1 MKRIEQLINKLSDF
15 SGYLSGLVLILIILL
30 TMAEVVSRYIMKNPL
45 ILCDEFGGYSLV
57 LITFLGLAY
66 CWKEKGHIRIT
77 FLVDKLPA
85 RIVRIIRIVSLSLIL
100 FYIGLSTKVSWI
112 FLIGSFKRNIRSNS
126 FLMTPLKW
134 PQMVIP
140 IGLSLLF
147 LVVVFELYKVVK
159 AKQIEK
165 QTDQELSGH
174 DGV

>member
-15 SGYLSGLVLILIILL
+15 SGHLSGLVLILIILL

-140 IGLSLLF
+140 IGFSLLF
-147 LVVVFELYKVVK
+147 LVVMFELYKVVK
-159 AKQIEK
+159 AKQVEK

>member
-1 MKRIEQLINKLSDF
+1 MKKVEQFIDRISKV

-30 TMAEVVSRYIMKNPL
+30 TMVEVVSRYIMKNPL

-66 CWKEKGHIRIT
+66 CWRENGHIKIT
-77 FLVDKLPA
+77 FLVDKLPTN
-85 RIVRIIRIVSLSLIL
+85 IVRIIRIISLSLIL

-112 FLIGSFKRNIRSNS
+112 FLVGSFKRNIRSNS

-140 IGLSLLF
+140 IGFSLLL
-147 LVVVFELYKVVK
+147 LVLIFEFYKVI
-159 AKQIEK
+159 KQKKIDNTTELK
-165 QTDQELSGH
+165 LSGH
-174 DGV
+174 DGI

>member
-140 IGLSLLF
+140 IGFSLLF
-147 LVVVFELYKVVK
+147 LVVMFELYKVVK
-159 AKQIEK
+159 AKQVEK